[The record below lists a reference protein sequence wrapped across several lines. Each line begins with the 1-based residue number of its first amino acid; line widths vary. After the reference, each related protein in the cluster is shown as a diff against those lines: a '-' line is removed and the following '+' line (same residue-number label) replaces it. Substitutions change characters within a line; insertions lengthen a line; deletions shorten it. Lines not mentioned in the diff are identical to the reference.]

1 MAGREGEARRADR
14 GGMTPPINLNKAR
27 KAKEKA
33 EAEQR
38 AKENRAKFGRT
49 KAEKK
54 LEAAKAEKQ
63 AKLTEGHRR
72 EKPDPKDG

>member
-1 MAGREGEARRADR
+1 
-14 GGMTPPINLNKAR
+14 MTTPINLNKAR
-27 KAKEKA
+27 KAKAKA
-33 EAEQR
+33 GAEQR

-72 EKPDPKDG
+72 ETPDLKDG

>member
-1 MAGREGEARRADR
+1 
-14 GGMTPPINLNKAR
+14 MTTPVNLHKVR
-27 KAKEKA
+27 KAKAKA

-49 KAEKK
+49 KSEKK

-72 EKPDPKDG
+72 ESPESKHGPKDG

>member
-1 MAGREGEARRADR
+1 
-14 GGMTPPINLNKAR
+14 MTTPINLNKAR
-27 KAKEKA
+27 KAREKA
-33 EAEQR
+33 DAEQR

-63 AKLTEGHRR
+63 AKLTEAHKR
-72 EKPDPKDG
+72 ERPDSKDG

>member
-1 MAGREGEARRADR
+1 
-14 GGMTPPINLNKAR
+14 MTTPINLNKAR

-63 AKLTEGHRR
+63 AKLTESHRR
-72 EKPDPKDG
+72 EMPDPKDG

>member
-1 MAGREGEARRADR
+1 
-14 GGMTPPINLNKAR
+14 MTAPINLNKAR

-33 EAEQR
+33 EADQR
-38 AKENRAKFGRT
+38 SRENRAKFGRT
-49 KAEKK
+49 RAGKK

-72 EKPDPKDG
+72 EVPGPKDG

>member
-1 MAGREGEARRADR
+1 
-14 GGMTPPINLNKAR
+14 MTTAINLNKAR

-38 AKENRAKFGRT
+38 ARENRAKFGRT
-49 KAEKK
+49 KAGKK

-63 AKLTEGHRR
+63 AKLTDGHRR
-72 EKPDPKDG
+72 ETPDPKDG